1 MPRVVIFDTETTGL
15 PKLRRISAMDK
26 KDNWPDLV
34 SICWTVDEGT
44 PRTHYHVIR
53 PMGWTIAEEAAK
65 IHGITTEA
73 AMGGDDMREVLT
85 KFREDIR
92 GADRIVAHNLDFD
105 KNVILNAF
113 LWRLKEP
120 VTFWPDKADFCT
132 AEMTKNVLKLPSK
145 FPKPHDLYKIPSL
158 NELYEFTFKEPA
170 PPNDHS
176 AERDVD
182 VLQKIYWKRWGK
194 E

>member
-132 AEMTKNVLKLPSK
+132 A
-145 FPKPHDLYKIPSL
+145 
-158 NELYEFTFKEPA
+158 
-170 PPNDHS
+170 
-176 AERDVD
+176 R
-182 VLQKIYWKRWGK
+182 
-194 E
+194 